1 MKAASIQATTG
12 FSVKSGRATAV
23 LLAGPVQ
30 SPQLLDRR
38 NVELS
43 DPAVP
48 ESRQPHHARAGAIE
62 TDDTEVARRIKVIRH
77 CTDESVTKLLR
88 NYRDLGCI
96 VRGAGFVVGSLI
108 EPARITNPHIRAH
121 ALEGRLF
128 RTVLAEAL
136 EAHGLSCC
144 VVVERRAYA
153 EAALVLLREAAELKR
168 ALSSLG
174 AGQGGPWRGA
184 EKMAALVA
192 WMAMAHD

>member
-1 MKAASIQATTG
+1 M
-12 FSVKSGRATAV
+12 
-23 LLAGPVQ
+23 
-30 SPQLLDRR
+30 
-38 NVELS
+38 
-43 DPAVP
+43 
-48 ESRQPHHARAGAIE
+48 
-62 TDDTEVARRIKVIRH
+62 
-77 CTDESVTKLLR
+77 
-88 NYRDLGCI
+88 
-96 VRGAGFVVGSLI
+96 RGAGLVVGSLI

-174 AGQGGPWRGA
+174 AGQGGQWRA
-184 EKMAALVA
+184 EEKIAALVA